1 MSNLES
7 CLLLG
12 EHTGGS
18 AVRAL
23 TLVQGAQTFVHY
35 QPPSI
40 RNLDICKTDLVLL
53 LSVGAKEVLTC
64 WLLEWKQDSDSTSA
78 SVDETALISTVP
90 EDTVNQSSVTEALS
104 SKWLCSYAP
113 PHSFKL
119 PRKKEKASKTNEK
132 HHVKALDKVD
142 MHLREQLT
150 EESRIITN
158 DDDDLRFLAV
168 TAMSIYSPDT
178 G

>member
-1 MSNLES
+1 
-7 CLLLG
+7 
-12 EHTGGS
+12 
-18 AVRAL
+18 
-23 TLVQGAQTFVHY
+23 
-35 QPPSI
+35 
-40 RNLDICKTDLVLL
+40 

-64 WLLEWKQDSDSTSA
+64 WLVEWKQDCDSTSA
-78 SVDETALISTVP
+78 SVDEIALISTVP
-90 EDTVNQSSVTEALS
+90 EDSVNRSPVTETLT
-104 SKWLCSYAP
+104 SKWLSSYA

-119 PRKKEKASKTNEK
+119 PRKKEKASKTIDK
-132 HHVKALDKVD
+132 HHVKALDKADD
-142 MHLREQLT
+142 MQLKEKQLT